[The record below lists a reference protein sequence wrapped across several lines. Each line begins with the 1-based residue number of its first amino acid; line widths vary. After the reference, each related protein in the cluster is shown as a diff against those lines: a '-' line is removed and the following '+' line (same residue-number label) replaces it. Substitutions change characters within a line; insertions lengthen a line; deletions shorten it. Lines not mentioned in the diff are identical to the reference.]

1 MLKKSKF
8 KKSASAVAK
17 VRVPDHTTSV
27 AASETVARR
36 ITSLM
41 ATVHK
46 AIKKSGTRGL
56 TDSEVTLAIIAAGHP
71 EAPDST
77 YRKRRTE
84 LTQLGH
90 VKWNGARRRNPKGS
104 MEKVW
109 VISDVPLPVEDE
121 D

>member
-1 MLKKSKF
+1 MIRRATKPKTKVI
-8 KKSASAVAK
+8 AAK
-17 VRVPDHTTSV
+17 VRRADHETSIAAGAAVTRRLTT
-27 AASETVARR
+27 
-36 ITSLM
+36 LM
-41 ATVHK
+41 AAVYK
-46 AIKKSGTRGL
+46 AIKRSGTLGL
-56 TDSEVTLAIIAAGHP
+56 TDSEVTSAVLAAGHP

-109 VISDVPLPVEDE
+109 VISDNPPLIEG
-121 D
+121 

>member
-1 MLKKSKF
+1 MLKRPKL
-8 KKSASAVAK
+8 KKAAVVAR
-17 VRVPDHTTSV
+17 VRSPDHTTSV
-27 AASETVARR
+27 AASDTVARR

-41 ATVHK
+41 AAVHK
-46 AIKKSGTRGL
+46 AIKVSGTRGL
-56 TDSEVTLAIIAAGHP
+56 TDSEVTLAILAAGHP

-90 VKWNGARRRNPKGS
+90 VRWNGARRRNQKGS

-109 VISDVPLPVEDE
+109 VISDVPLPDE
-121 D
+121 GAE